1 MNTIEKRLSSELK
14 ATRAFDAQSSIFDS
28 IYSSNITIQYKRER
42 VRKHI
47 ESIIP
52 LQSNILELNA
62 GTGEDAIYFARKGH
76 HVHATDISEGMQF
89 ELKKKA
95 NNAGLH
101 DYISTEICSYTQLE
115 HLQKKE
121 SYDLIFSNFAG
132 LNCTGELSEVLKS
145 FNTLTKPGG
154 IVTLVV
160 MPSFCLWETMFA
172 LKGRFKT
179 AFRRLR
185 SKNGVQAHI
194 EGEYFTCWYYSPSF
208 IYKFLKNDFELVGI
222 EGLCTIVPPSY
233 LEQFPERFPSLFK
246 WLCKMEDR
254 YKSHRIFRNVGDYF
268 IISLQ
273 KKT

>member
-1 MNTIEKRLSSELK
+1 MNTIEKRLTSESNAAK
-14 ATRAFDAQSSIFDS
+14 AFDAQSSVFDS
-28 IYSSNITIQYKRER
+28 IYSSNSTIQYKRDR
-42 VRKHI
+42 VREHI

-52 LQSNILELNA
+52 SQSNILELNA
-62 GTGEDAIYFARKGH
+62 GTGEDAIYFAKKGH

-95 NNAGLH
+95 GSAGLQ
-101 DYISTEICSYTQLE
+101 DYISTEICSFTQLE
-115 HLQKKE
+115 QLQKKDP
-121 SYDLIFSNFAG
+121 YDLIFSNFAG
-132 LNCTGELSEVLKS
+132 LNCTGELTEVLKS
-145 FNTLTKPGG
+145 LSSLTKPGG
-154 IVTLVV
+154 TVTLVV
-160 MPSFCLWETMFA
+160 MPGFCLWETMFA

-208 IYKFLKNDFELVGI
+208 IYESLKGDFELVGI

-233 LEQFPERFPSLFK
+233 LEQFPERFPRLFK
-246 WLCKMEDR
+246 WLCKMEDI
-254 YKSHRIFRNVGDYF
+254 YKSHRIFRNIGDYF

-273 KKT
+273 KKV